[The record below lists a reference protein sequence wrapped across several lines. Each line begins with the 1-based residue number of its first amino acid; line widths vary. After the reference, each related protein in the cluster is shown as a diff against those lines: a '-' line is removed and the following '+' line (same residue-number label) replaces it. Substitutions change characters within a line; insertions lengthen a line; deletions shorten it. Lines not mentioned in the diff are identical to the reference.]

1 MSNRPLVTKAQ
12 VVAYLRQ
19 VCNELQPIVEVSDI
33 YPSNDEVVAYGVYV
47 GDVDYQSREPYQLGI
62 QKCGSIYIATD
73 AFDILFVSYQNDNQS
88 EMVEDRIF
96 DLASDSGFF
105 SGYHEVTFT
114 EDTVLG
120 NSKSKRTTFTFN
132 LKRLNFN
139 D

>member
-1 MSNRPLVTKAQ
+1 MSNRPLVSKNEI
-12 VVAYLRQ
+12 VAYLRL
-19 VCNELQPIVEVSDI
+19 VCNELNPIVEVSNL
-33 YPSNDEVVAYGVYV
+33 YPSDDATVAYGVYV
-47 GDVDYQSREPYQLGI
+47 GDVDYESREVYQLGI

-73 AFDILFVSYQNDNQS
+73 AFEILYVSYQNDPLREQ
-88 EMVEDRIF
+88 VEDAVN

-105 SGYHEVTFT
+105 DGYHEVTFT

-120 NSKSKRTTFTFN
+120 NSKSRKTTYTFN